1 MTKRFYK
8 LKADDCDLRDYTYR
22 ASLITHPMELPPLID
37 LRAQCSPVVNQGEL
51 GSCTANA
58 IASGLREY
66 LLLQKKQPWVALS
79 RLFLYYEERL
89 LEGTVD
95 EDSGAMIRD
104 GMKVVQTMGI
114 CPETEEPYDIT
125 KFTQSPTQQDL
136 ADAQK
141 YKISEYHRVNDLTM
155 LKTALAEGQP
165 VVIGINVYSSFE
177 SNEVATTGIVPMPN
191 TETEQLLGG
200 HAVLVVGYDETKEWA
215 IVRNSWGIDWGEK
228 GYFYLPYQYWTAGLV
243 TDMWTGIV

>member
-1 MTKRFYK
+1 
-8 LKADDCDLRDYTYR
+8 
-22 ASLITHPMELPPLID
+22 
-37 LRAQCSPVVNQGEL
+37 
-51 GSCTANA
+51 
-58 IASGLREY
+58 
-66 LLLQKKQPWVALS
+66 
-79 RLFLYYEERL
+79 
-89 LEGTVD
+89 
-95 EDSGAMIRD
+95 
-104 GMKVVQTMGI
+104 MKVVQTMGI